1 MDNHGEGQIY
11 SPPNKDHDDNKS
23 PDTEIP
29 PEKGI
34 KPMDEQSVEMN
45 NQSEQNLRNGEA
57 DFSGK
62 NEGSASPSES
72 SSVDSEDDY
81 LDETPTNKVF
91 FQERELRNTSERR
104 LDDTQV
110 EYIELTEFG
119 RYLDC
124 EASGSNL
131 FVADQSSKSRVEQAM
146 EKLKLVEKFQENGQY
161 DEALRCCDSAFRR
174 LDLSQ
179 DTINLRMKFCSN
191 IMQLYFLKGNIDA
204 VLNMYFDHCE
214 DVLEFVSDP
223 KVIQSIMDMH
233 TLCMKKLE
241 NERR

>member
-1 MDNHGEGQIY
+1 MDNSEGHTY
-11 SPPNKDHDDNKS
+11 SAPNKDRDYNHS

-62 NEGSASPSES
+62 NEGSNSES

-81 LDETPTNKVF
+81 LDETPTNEVL
-91 FQERELRNTSERR
+91 FQEGAFANTSERR

-110 EYIELTEFG
+110 EYIELTEFER
-119 RYLDC
+119 RYPGC
-124 EASGSNL
+124 EASESNA
-131 FVADQSSKSRVEQAM
+131 FIADQSSKRRVEQAM
-146 EKLKLVEKFQENGQY
+146 ENLKLVENFQENGQY
-161 DEALRCCDSAFRR
+161 DEALDCCDYALQL

-179 DTINLRMKFCSN
+179 DTNLRMKFCSN

-204 VLNMYFDHCE
+204 VLNIYYENCV

-233 TLCMKKLE
+233 TLCMKKLKTKDDE
-241 NERR
+241 E